1 MHNKQ
6 QESKWKEILGHILL
20 SYVTKNSSDGVS
32 WASKTLF
39 GFQMQNHK
47 DLAPICGDFMM
58 WLITHTSPFF
68 SDSSL
73 VQRSAEKGVVAY
85 SQDRLIAK

>member
-1 MHNKQ
+1 MERN
-6 QESKWKEILGHILL
+6 SWPHITVIRDKKLL
-20 SYVTKNSSDGVS
+20 R

-73 VQRSAEKGVVAY
+73 VQRFAEKGVVAY